1 MLQKSAHMK
10 IVVVTGSTRGI
21 GYGLAQAFLERD
33 CKVVVSSRTQSSV
46 EQAVETLGAKFG
58 RERVIGQMCEV
69 TDYQQVKALWDAAK
83 SHYGRVDLWVNNAA
97 IGSPKESMWALPP
110 EILYAVVN
118 TNLIGVMYCCKV
130 AIEGM
135 MSQDGGGHIYNM
147 EGLGSQGELN
157 KGSSPYGASKYGL
170 AYLTK
175 VLNAELGDS
184 PVKVSDINPGLVVTD
199 LLMESVTS
207 VQNKDIF
214 NIFAD
219 KVETVTPWLVERML
233 ANDRR
238 GARYAWLTRSKIV
251 TRLLTSRFRKR
262 DVFSDSEIQ
271 QA

>member
-1 MLQKSAHMK
+1 MPRNHTTGVS
-10 IVVVTGSTRGI
+10 ICGSTTRP
-21 GYGLAQAFLERD
+21 
-33 CKVVVSSRTQSSV
+33 
-46 EQAVETLGAKFG
+46 LGH
-58 RERVIGQMCEV
+58 R
-69 TDYQQVKALWDAAK
+69 
-83 SHYGRVDLWVNNAA
+83 
-97 IGSPKESMWALPP
+97 MWALPP

-157 KGSSPYGASKYGL
+157 KGSSPYGASNSPYGASKYGL

-199 LLMESVTS
+199 LLMESVAS

-214 NIFAD
+214 NILAD

-233 ANDRR
+233 ANNKR
-238 GARYAWLTRSKIV
+238 GARYAWLTRSKIFS
-251 TRLLTSRFRKR
+251 RLLTSRFRKR
-262 DVFSDSEIQ
+262 DLFSDSEIQ